1 MADEYAEWKAEQ
13 AAVWLRYVR
22 ELKHT
27 ISRIED
33 EIEVQR
39 SLALP
44 SGIDYSKPVVMTSP
58 SADAIP
64 NAVARLDEMIG
75 EYMTE
80 LAGYVDELDAARR
93 CVAMLADSKHR
104 NVVTYYYLLGY
115 PWLIVG
121 EKMGYA
127 PDYCRRVR
135 DAALPLVYDV
145 MPREWK
151 RPIPR
156 AD

>member
-1 MADEYAEWKAEQ
+1 MTDEFAEWKAEQ
-13 AAVWLRYVR
+13 AAKWLRHIR

-27 ISRIED
+27 IARIED

-39 SLALP
+39 SLMLP
-44 SGIDYSKPVVMTSP
+44 GGIDYQRPVVSASP

-64 NAVARLDEMIG
+64 NAVARLDEMVG

-80 LAGYVDELDAARR
+80 LAGYVDEVGDARR
-93 CVAMLADSKHR
+93 CVSMLSDGRHR

-115 PWLIVG
+115 PWIVVG
-121 EKMGYA
+121 DKMGYA
-127 PDYCRRVR
+127 PDWCRQLR
-135 DAALPLVYDV
+135 DDALPLVYDV

-151 RPIPR
+151 QPIPR